1 MNSQNDDE
9 DVMDVDEQPVN
20 VINVIDEMV
29 KENDHSYNDYYYLF
43 WKIILDKKNLP
54 ERNEFKMEDDELIED
69 ENKRNQFIQ
78 RLYDIIIQTLLD
90 FPKHL
95 NLSVYD
101 EVNDN
106 ENNKENEENKENT
119 IENKTELASDNEITT
134 NNNTKS
140 TNVQTLKPYCIR
152 DFDIFINYVEFT
164 KLILLATT
172 TRSLFEKWL
181 YSFGKEII
189 NFSEK
194 YPLVSGFYK
203 LFECCLNIA
212 EDLHYFNGILKI
224 EYIGE
229 PHKVSNIKINYIY
242 ISFIVNNIFLEKIII
257 LILLLRVWLMKST
270 NRIQE
275 LNKEHTYCIP
285 NTLMK

>member
-1 MNSQNDDE
+1 MTCIDKEKQPNNLNDNE
-9 DVMDVDEQPVN
+9 DAMDIDEQPTN
-20 VINVIDEMV
+20 VVNVIDEMV

-54 ERNEFKMEDDELIED
+54 ERNEFKMEDDELVED

-78 RLYDIIIQTLLD
+78 KLYDIIIQTLLD

-101 EVNDN
+101 EANDN
-106 ENNKENEENKENT
+106 ENNKENEEKKENIT
-119 IENKTELASDNEITT
+119 ENNTDLANNDITTT

-152 DFDIFINYVEFT
+152 DFDIFINYVEFS
-164 KLILLATT
+164 KLILLSTT

-203 LFECCLNIA
+203 LFECCLNVA
-212 EDLHYFNGILKI
+212 EDLHYFNGVLKT

-229 PHKVSNIKINYIY
+229 LHKVSNSRKNYIY
-242 ISFIVNNIFLEKIII
+242 FLF
-257 LILLLRVWLMKST
+257 
-270 NRIQE
+270 
-275 LNKEHTYCIP
+275 
-285 NTLMK
+285 